1 VSPEPISLLA
11 RFRVPLGFAAA
22 AVAFF
27 LARPS
32 WTSWR
37 LGLVIALV
45 GELVRLWASGHIE
58 KGREI
63 TRSGPY
69 RFVRHPLYLGSAL
82 LGFGFIV
89 AANDTAVAV
98 LTVLYLGFTLTA
110 AARLEEAH
118 LDEKFAG
125 AYSDYRAG
133 AMTPADRPYSWGRV
147 LANREY
153 QAVAGLA
160 AAFVV
165 LWWKL

>member
-1 VSPEPISLLA
+1 MSLLA
-11 RFRVPLGFAAA
+11 RLRVPLGFAAA

-37 LGLVIALV
+37 VGLGVALV
-45 GELVRLWASGHIE
+45 GEIVRLWASGHIE

-82 LGFGFIV
+82 LGLGFIV

-98 LTVLYLGFTLTA
+98 LTLLYLGLTLTA
-110 AARLEEAH
+110 AARSEEAH
-118 LDEKFAG
+118 LDEKFEG

-133 AMTPADRPYSWGRV
+133 TMSPTDRPYSWRRAI
-147 LANREY
+147 ANREY
-153 QAVAGLA
+153 QAVGGLA
-160 AAFVV
+160 AVFTF
-165 LWWKL
+165 LWWRL